1 MNMINNEL
9 LVAKGISHSFN
20 KSGEK
25 KSLILKDID
34 LTIHSGEIIG
44 LLGKS
49 GSGKSTLLR
58 IITGLIKP
66 THGEV
71 KFNGNAISSD
81 SVPISMVFQTFA
93 LFPWLTVLENV
104 ELGLESLGLKP
115 KQVRKKSLAAIDLIG
130 LDGYESAYPRELSGG
145 MKQRVG
151 FARALVSNPEI
162 LLMDEPFS
170 ALDVLTAETIK
181 TDFLELWLEK
191 KIPLKSVLLV
201 THNIE
206 EAVFLC
212 DRILVLSTNP
222 GHIATEVKIDLPHLR
237 DRQSPQFIKLV
248 EKVYG
253 IMTSRAP
260 ARDLAINAELSENK
274 ITISEKLPR
283 VSPNKISGLIE
294 TIFASPYNGKLSF
307 VDLDSELQ
315 VDTEESIPIVDAL
328 CLLKFARINEG
339 NVMLTG
345 LGKIFADSDIQKRK
359 NIFARTL
366 INNIPLAAYITKIL
380 NERPD
385 NKAPKLRFLSKL
397 EDHLSET
404 EAEDVLTAVT
414 SWGRY
419 AEIFSYNDNTE
430 IYSLENP
437 TSD

>member
-1 MNMINNEL
+1 MTIIKDEL
-9 LVAKGISHSFN
+9 LIAKKISHSFE
-20 KSGEK
+20 KSEDK
-25 KSLILKDID
+25 KSLILKDIN
-34 LTIHSGEIIG
+34 LTINSGEIVG

-58 IITGLIKP
+58 IIAGLIKP

-104 ELGLESLGLKP
+104 ELGLESLGLNQ

-151 FARALVSNPEI
+151 FARAIVSSPEI

-181 TDFLELWLEK
+181 TDFLDLWMEK
-191 KIPLKSVLLV
+191 KIPLKSTLLV

-212 DRILVLSTNP
+212 DRILILASNP
-222 GHIATEVKIDLPHLR
+222 GRINNEIKIDLPHPR
-237 DRQSPQFIKLV
+237 DRNSAQFIKLV
-248 EKVYG
+248 EMVYG
-253 IMTSRAP
+253 IMT
-260 ARDLAINAELSENK
+260 ARPQSDDLAISTGLVENK

-294 TIFASPYNGKLSF
+294 TVYANPYNGSLSF
-307 VDLDSELQ
+307 VDLDNELQ
-315 VDTEESIPIVDAL
+315 VDTEDSIPIVDAL
-328 CLLKFARINEG
+328 CLLKFAKIHDG
-339 NVMLTG
+339 NIILTR
-345 LGKIFADSDIQKRK
+345 LGRIFADSDIQKRK
-359 NIFARTL
+359 NIFASSLT
-366 INNIPLAAYITKIL
+366 NNVPLASYITKIL

-385 NKAPKLRFLSKL
+385 NKAPKLRFIAKL

-404 EAEDVLTAVT
+404 EAEEVLTAVT

>member
-1 MNMINNEL
+1 MTIVENEL
-9 LVAKGISHSFN
+9 LIAKGISHSFT
-20 KSGEK
+20 KSENK

-34 LTIHSGEIIG
+34 LTIHLGEIIG

-58 IITGLIKP
+58 IIAGLIKP

-93 LFPWLTVLENV
+93 LFPWMTVLENV
-104 ELGLESLGLKP
+104 ELGLESLGLNQ

-151 FARALVSNPEI
+151 FARAIVSNPEI

-181 TDFLELWLEK
+181 TDFLDLWTEK
-191 KIPLKSVLLV
+191 KIPLKATLLV

-212 DRILVLSTNP
+212 DRILILASNP
-222 GHIATEVKIDLPHLR
+222 GRINNEIKIDLPHPR
-237 DRQSPQFIKLV
+237 DRESAQFTKLV

-253 IMTSRAP
+253 IMT
-260 ARDLAINAELSENK
+260 ARPKSDNLAINAELTENK

-294 TIFASPYNGKLSF
+294 TIFANPYNGSLSF
-307 VDLDSELQ
+307 VDLDNELQ

-328 CLLKFARINEG
+328 CLLKFAKIYDG
-339 NVMLTG
+339 NIILTK
-345 LGKIFADSDIQKRK
+345 LGRIFADSDIQKRK
-359 NIFARTL
+359 NIFASSLTS
-366 INNIPLAAYITKIL
+366 NIPLAAYITKIL

-385 NKAPKLRFLSKL
+385 NKAPKLRFIAKL

-404 EAEDVLTAVT
+404 EAEEVLTAVT